1 MRVPPKTN
9 TLGFRFQHLNL
20 GGTQSVCSSR
30 KSPSNEN
37 KRGPGIR
44 PSVNGAPTVPCRA
57 ASGGGLILGAAHSL
71 PVKRGHPPHS
81 VTAARTLPAHGED
94 NTLLRDETAAR
105 TERGNAGS
113 TAHRS
118 CHTQAPSPQRFSSPE
133 SLFSGSQC
141 PCKPVLISLHPTL
154 RNQEKSHG
162 TKVMTGTVARSLST
176 GIAKLNQRQ
185 VQR

>member
-1 MRVPPKTN
+1 MKTREDQESVPVSMGRRPYPAV
-9 TLGFRFQHLNL
+9 RPQAED
-20 GGTQSVCSSR
+20 SSLER
-30 KSPSNEN
+30 HT
-37 KRGPGIR
+37 R
-44 PSVNGAPTVPCRA
+44 C
-57 ASGGGLILGAAHSL
+57 L
-71 PVKRGHPPHS
+71 VKRGHPPHS

-141 PCKPVLISLHPTL
+141 LCKPVLISLHPTL

-185 VQR
+185 